1 MRAHLGGRSRQSLAI
16 ARTKLDAAVKG
27 ASATD
32 ASKLS
37 TDLFVAAD
45 IVGSTIS
52 LRRALTDPAR
62 SADDKAKLV
71 KEIFGSSLASHA
83 VEMLSELAAQ
93 RWSGSKDLTLVLEQ
107 LAIEA
112 EASAA
117 NIAGELDRVEDEF
130 FATSQAVASNFE
142 LRKAFI
148 STVAA
153 DKKEALVKELLGKNS
168 ASTQK
173 LVAAL
178 VSNLRGRSIEG
189 AFDDF
194 MYALAARRNRVIA
207 LVRVAKELSP
217 AQRERLSAALTK
229 QAGQPVR
236 VNIEVDTS
244 VVGGVSVKYADEL
257 VDATVS
263 TRLARAGRALVGQK

>member
-1 MRAHLGGRSRQSLAI
+1 MRAHLGGSSRQSLAI

-27 ASATD
+27 ANSAD

-37 TDLFVAAD
+37 SDLFVAAD
-45 IVGSTIS
+45 VIGANIS

-62 SADDKAKLV
+62 SAADKAALV
-71 KEIFGSSLASHA
+71 KDLFGSHVGSLALGI
-83 VEMLSELAAQ
+83 LSDIAAQ

-107 LAIEA
+107 LAVEA

-117 NIAGELDRVEDEF
+117 NIAGELDRVEDEL
-130 FATSQAVASNFE
+130 FATAQAVAANFE

-148 STVAA
+148 SPA
-153 DKKEALVKELLGKNS
+153 DS
-168 ASTQK
+168 ASKATLVSQLLTSHTASAQK
-173 LVAAL
+173 LVTAL
-178 VSNLRGRSIEG
+178 VSNLRGRSIES

-194 MYALAARRNRVIA
+194 MYALAARRDRVIA
-207 LVRVAKELSP
+207 LVRVAKELTP

-236 VNIEVDTS
+236 VNIEVDAS

-263 TRLARAGRALVGQK
+263 TRLARAGRALAGNK